1 MYTYTHTVSILIS
14 YEYNL
19 NFPFWIFIVVLF
31 KAIWKYVLSF
41 AFPFEN
47 ILIRKK
53 KNHPFFLVTENLH
66 VISLTTR
73 GSLHCQESQK
83 PKGKGC
89 LVWLR
94 A

>member
-1 MYTYTHTVSILIS
+1 MYTYTHTVYILIS

-31 KAIWKYVLSF
+31 KAIWKDVLSF

-53 KNHPFFLVTENLH
+53 KKSSFLFGNRKFTCYFFDH
-66 VISLTTR
+66 
-73 GSLHCQESQK
+73 
-83 PKGKGC
+83 
-89 LVWLR
+89 
-94 A
+94 